1 MSIAADPGS
10 STFAFWVAQQLL
22 AGNKLPHDM
31 SLPTL
36 TVTSASV
43 DKVLASTAP
52 GTVASNVFTRDQVV
66 KLVEGQKK

>member
-10 STFAFWVAQQLL
+10 STFAFWAAQQIL

-36 TVTSASV
+36 TVTPASLTT
-43 DKVLASTAP
+43 VLSSTAP
-52 GTVASNVFTRDQVV
+52 GTVASNVFTREQVV
-66 KLVEGQKK
+66 NMVESPKK